1 MKLNI
6 NYYWQELNRK
16 YSSNQVFLILT
27 YWTLTVYALAARRES
42 GPQKLKDWRECLL
55 SSCRDFLDYDV
66 NEAAVQLSDRIEW
79 SLLEKDETTEK
90 ILSSY
95 ESKVRAFFQ
104 GGIEKEDV
112 VQHDMQERL
121 QRLMY
126 ELFDL
131 ASVNT
136 SYQTTP
142 WCISNTIGILFL
154 LNDINQVKNIYCGN
168 AMLGLATWKYLRN
181 CESISYYE
189 MNAEPVMCEIDCLM
203 THMCGIPN
211 SKVVCEDFSES
222 QTEQKFDLV
231 LMDVPRGKNKKIS
244 VMKHGEWIDK
254 VNQKNVFTDWIYLL
268 KVLECIDEKG
278 KGIVIVTSGSLTRKN
293 ESMIRKKIIGY
304 DWIEA
309 IITLPVN
316 LYPNTRTGS
325 EIIIFNKCKEQKR
338 KKKIIFIDISQYYYR
353 DNRNYY
359 SISEEG
365 TNLLLQAY
373 EQYCEIPQ
381 VSSIVS
387 ITEIEDDAWSLKPLR
402 YFERKSEKQSETVLF
417 LKDIA
422 NITRGVQLKKEEEET
437 LSREGT
443 ALLLNIKDIQN
454 GEIHYECASKISPKN
469 NEWHNKF
476 QIQENDIIITSKGT
490 NFKIA
495 IVGENPPEAYVSGN
509 LTIIRVV
516 QSKYHPHVLLEYLL
530 SEKGMR
536 TLESIQSGTTIRM
549 LNNANLEK
557 LEIPDYEWKTMN
569 LVGERLKNER
579 RKYIQETKRLTER
592 YHAERKALL
601 EMIKISE

>member
-42 GPQKLKDWRECLL
+42 EPRKLKDWRECLL

-66 NEAAVQLSDRIEW
+66 KEAAVQLSDRIEW
-79 SLLEKDETTEK
+79 SLLEKYETTEK
-90 ILSSY
+90 ILFSY
-95 ESKVRAFFQ
+95 ESDAREFFQ
-104 GGIEKEDV
+104 SGIEKEDIISY
-112 VQHDMQERL
+112 DMQERL

-126 ELFDL
+126 ELFEL
-131 ASVNT
+131 ASLNT

-142 WCISNTIGILFL
+142 WCISNVIGMLFL
-154 LNDINQVKNIYCGN
+154 SNDINQVRNICCGN
-168 AMLGLATWKYLRN
+168 AMMGLATWKKMRN
-181 CESISYYE
+181 QEGIFYHE
-189 MNAEPVMCEIDCLM
+189 MNVEPVVCEIDCLM
-203 THMCGIPN
+203 THMCGVHTF
-211 SKVVCEDFSES
+211 KVVCEDFSES
-222 QTEQKFDLV
+222 QTDQKFDLV
-231 LMDVPRGKNKKIS
+231 LIDVPRGQNKKIS
-244 VMKHGEWIDK
+244 VMKHGDWIDK
-254 VNQKNVFTDWIYLL
+254 VNQKNIFTDWIYLL
-268 KVLECIDEKG
+268 KVLECTDEKG

-293 ESMIRKKIIGY
+293 ESMIRKKIIEY

-316 LYPNTRTGS
+316 LYPNARTGS

-338 KKKIIFIDISQYYYR
+338 RKKIIFIDISQYYYR
-353 DNRNYY
+353 DNRNCY

-365 TNLLLQAY
+365 TNLLLETY
-373 EQYCEIPQ
+373 GQYREIPQ
-381 VSSIVS
+381 ISNIVS
-387 ITEIEDDAWSLKPLR
+387 ITEIEADAWSLKPLR

-422 NITRGVQLKKEEEET
+422 NITRGVQLKKEEEEM

-454 GEIHYECASKISPKN
+454 NEIHYECASKISPKN
-469 NEWHNKF
+469 NEWHIKF
-476 QIQENDIIITSKGT
+476 QIQENDIIITSKGA

-495 IVGENPPEAYVSGN
+495 IVEENPPEAYVSGN
-509 LTIIRVV
+509 LTIIRVD
-516 QSKYHPHVLLEYLL
+516 QRKYHPHVLLEYLL

-557 LEIPDYEWKTMN
+557 LEIPVYEWKTMN
-569 LVGERLKNER
+569 LVGEHLKNER
-579 RKYIQETKRLTER
+579 RKYIRETKRLMER

-601 EMIKISE
+601 EMIKINE